1 MPRVVYQDYNHQ
13 ARGRCDHKPDIAQVG
28 MTTIKFKVK
37 LNEATK
43 HSARIKP
50 RCINHIYGTVRSF
63 EGWLHRGI
71 YIIYIYI

>member
-37 LNEATK
+37 LM
-43 HSARIKP
+43 KP
-50 RCINHIYGTVRSF
+50 QNTQCSYQTTVHKSHL
-63 EGWLHRGI
+63 WHCQKL
-71 YIIYIYI
+71 